1 MLIAGHLLLE
11 TGSNASAAVG
21 AGEMG
26 PQSSRLAEG
35 MIRLRDGH
43 IAEVIEGEMS
53 PNADC
58 GGAGYLISPGFI
70 DTHLHLPQFD
80 LIGAHGMPLL
90 RWLGEVTFPAETQ
103 WQDVDFARGMT
114 TRAVKQLQSLG
125 TTAICAYAT
134 VHHAA
139 TAAAMRVA
147 SDAGMRGVVGQVL
160 MDREAPAS
168 LCRSAEQSID
178 ETARLLD
185 QFPPGSRLAA
195 AVTPRFAISCS
206 ADLLARAGRL
216 AGERGAV
223 VQTHLAET
231 ISECQRV
238 AELFAGQS
246 YVDCYDQAGLLG
258 PRSILGH
265 GIHLDEP
272 SCQTLAAR
280 GSVIAHCPVANS
292 FLQSGAMQRQRL
304 LGHAIGIGLGSDI
317 GAGYERSMVRV
328 ARAMI
333 ETAASVGQAVPD
345 AATAWHSI
353 TAGNADCLRWSDAG
367 RLKVGA
373 PADLVLIKPDIPWL
387 ASPVD
392 PLSRLMFAWD
402 DRWIDRTILRG
413 KTVYRASR

>member
-11 TGSNASAAVG
+11 TEPVTPSVAATEANG
-21 AGEMG
+21 
-26 PQSSRLAEG
+26 QRRCRLVPG

-43 IAEVIEGEMS
+43 IEEVMEGELS
-53 PNADC
+53 PRADY
-58 GGAGYLISPGFI
+58 GGADYLISPGFI

-80 LIGAHGMPLL
+80 LIGAHGLPLL
-90 RWLGEVTFPAETQ
+90 QWLGEVTFPSEIR
-103 WQDVDFARGMT
+103 WHDVDFARSMT
-114 TRAVKQLQSLG
+114 IRAIQQLQSLG
-125 TTAICAYAT
+125 TTGICAYAT

-139 TAAAMRVA
+139 TAAALRLA
-147 SDAGMRGVVGQVL
+147 SNAGLRGVVGQVL
-160 MDREAPAS
+160 MDREAPS
-168 LCRSAEQSID
+168 ELCRSAGQSME

-185 QFPPGSRLAA
+185 QYPPGSRLAA

-206 ADLLARAGRL
+206 ADLLAQAGRL

-231 ISECQRV
+231 IAECQWV

-272 SCQTLAAR
+272 SCRTLAAR
-280 GSVIAHCPVANS
+280 GASIAHCPVANA
-292 FLQSGAMQRQRL
+292 FLRSGAMQRQRL
-304 LGHAIGIGLGSDI
+304 LDHAIGVSLGSDI
-317 GAGYERSMVRV
+317 GAGYERSMIRV

-333 ETAASVGQAVPD
+333 ETAASLGHPVPD

-353 TAGNADCLRWSDAG
+353 TAGNADCLGWSDAG
-367 RLKVGA
+367 RLKLGA
-373 PADLVLIKPDIPWL
+373 PADLVLIRPQIPWL
-387 ASPVD
+387 TPPVD

-413 KTVYRASR
+413 ETVYHASR